1 MAIPDFQS
9 IFLPLLELAGDGQN
23 HRVSDTVD
31 TLALRFSLTTDDMNE
46 LLPSGTQPRFR
57 NRVNWAA
64 THLRKAGLLE
74 SPKRAHIRITDRGR
88 SVLADSPPKID
99 VKFLNQFPEF
109 VDFRTSDREDSSTT
123 GGNDVR
129 PIVPPTST
137 PEEALQEAYQ
147 TLRSSLA
154 SEILD
159 AVKKAPAGF
168 FESLVVDLLVPVR

>member
-74 SPKRAHIRITDRGR
+74 SSKRAHIRITDRGR

-99 VKFLNQFPEF
+99 VKFLNQFPELSISEPLIGRIPQRQAAMTCGQSF
-109 VDFRTSDREDSSTT
+109 VQQ
-123 GGNDVR
+123 
-129 PIVPPTST
+129 
-137 PEEALQEAYQ
+137 ALRRKRYRKRIRRFGQVSPRKFWM
-147 TLRSSLA
+147 L
-154 SEILD
+154 
-159 AVKKAPAGF
+159 
-168 FESLVVDLLVPVR
+168 